1 MELHA
6 SDLLTIGELSRRSGV
21 ATSALRYY
29 EAIGLIAARRT
40 ATNQRRFARSTLRTV
55 AIVRVAQGL
64 GLGLDEIR
72 ASLDSLPNGRAPT
85 ADDWEGLS
93 KRWRAR
99 LDGRIEQ
106 LTRLRDDLAS
116 CIGCGCLSLDRCALF
131 NGNDKAAVRGPGARY
146 LAGDSAS
153 EIAEIQGRG

>member
-1 MELHA
+1 MELHSA
-6 SDLLTIGELSRRSGV
+6 DLLTIGELSRRSGV

-64 GLGLDEIR
+64 GLGLEEIR
-72 ASLDSLPNGRAPT
+72 AALDSLPNRRTPT
-85 ADDWEGLS
+85 AGDWERLS
-93 KRWRAR
+93 GRWRAG

-106 LTRLRDDLAS
+106 LTRLRDDLSS

-131 NGNDKAAVRGPGARY
+131 NRNDKAAIRGPGPHY
-146 LAGDSAS
+146 LMDVPSS
-153 EIAEIQGRG
+153 E